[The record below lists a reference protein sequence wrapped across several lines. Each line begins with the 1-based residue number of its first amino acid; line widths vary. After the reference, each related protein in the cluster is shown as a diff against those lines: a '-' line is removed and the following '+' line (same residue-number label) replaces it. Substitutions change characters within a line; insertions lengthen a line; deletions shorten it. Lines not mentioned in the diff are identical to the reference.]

1 MTETAR
7 YSLWEIKADVPVRLS
22 GHDSLHAALA
32 LVPGLAASEQ
42 AALVVNHNGVDGVR
56 LCYES
61 PAARAHP
68 AHEAILAQVAGHF
81 GVSTREL
88 VGPAERP
95 ELALLEAAPGASLS
109 EDAVLVEHGL

>member
-1 MTETAR
+1 MSPESDR
-7 YSLWEIKADVPVRLS
+7 YSLWEIKDGIPVRLS

-61 PAARAHP
+61 PAARAHRE
-68 AHEAILAQVAGHF
+68 HEAILAQVAAHF
-81 GVSTREL
+81 GVSAREF
-88 VGPAERP
+88 VGRP
-95 ELALLEAAPGASLS
+95 ELASLKTVEAPGAGLS
-109 EDAVLVEHGL
+109 EDADSVERGL